1 MATAR
6 DLLRAKT
13 RSDIFSIAPDAT
25 VLEALKVMAEKN
37 VGAALVINGD
47 KVEGILSE
55 RDIVRKVD
63 LLGKTSATTRVR
75 EIMTEKV
82 LYILPNQSLE
92 ECMEIM
98 TEKRIRHLPVM
109 ENEHLLGVIS
119 IGDVLREVIH
129 EQKFMI
135 GQLEHYITGGG
146 KQ

>member
-6 DLLRAKT
+6 DLLKSKIG
-13 RSDIFSIAPDAT
+13 SDIFSVTPDAT
-25 VLEALKVMAEKN
+25 VLEALKVMAERN
-37 VGAALVINGD
+37 VGAALVISGD
-47 KVEGILSE
+47 HIDGILSE

-82 LYILPNQSLE
+82 LYVAPNQPLD
-92 ECMEIM
+92 ECMAIM

-109 ENEHLLGVIS
+109 DNERLLGVIS

-135 GQLEHYITGGG
+135 GQLEHYISGT
-146 KQ
+146 

>member
-6 DLLRAKT
+6 DLLKAKT
-13 RSDIFSIAPDAT
+13 GGGIFSVTPEST
-25 VLEALKVMAEKN
+25 VLEALKVMAERN
-37 VGAALVINGD
+37 VGAMLVMSGGKI
-47 KVEGILSE
+47 EGILSE

-82 LYILPNQSLE
+82 LYVGPNQPLD
-92 ECMEIM
+92 ECMAIM

-109 ENEHLLGVIS
+109 ENETLLGVIS
-119 IGDVLREVIH
+119 IGDVLRDVIH
-129 EQKFMI
+129 EQKFLI
-135 GQLEHYITGGG
+135 NQLEHYITGG

>member
-6 DLLRAKT
+6 DLLKAKT
-13 RSDIFSIAPDAT
+13 GGGIFSVTPDST
-25 VLEALKVMAEKN
+25 VLEALKVMAERN
-37 VGAALVINGD
+37 VGAALVMSAD
-47 KVEGILSE
+47 KIEGILSE

-82 LYILPNQSLE
+82 LYVGPSQPLE
-92 ECMEIM
+92 ECMAIM

-135 GQLEHYITGGG
+135 SQLEHYITGG

>member
-6 DLLRAKT
+6 DLLKSKT
-13 RSDIFSIAPDAT
+13 RGDIFSVTPEAT
-25 VLEALKVMAEKN
+25 VLEALKVMAERN
-37 VGAALVINGD
+37 VGAALVMSGD
-47 KVEGILSE
+47 KIDGILSE

-63 LLGKTSATTRVR
+63 LLGKTCAVTHVR

-82 LYILPNQSLE
+82 LYVAPNQSLE
-92 ECMEIM
+92 EVMALM
-98 TEKRIRHLPVM
+98 TEKRVRHLPVL
-109 ENEHLLGVIS
+109 ENESLLGVIS

-146 KQ
+146 R

>member
-6 DLLRAKT
+6 DLLRSKVGSEVYSVT
-13 RSDIFSIAPDAT
+13 PDAT
-25 VLEALKVMAEKN
+25 ILEALKVMADRN
-37 VGAALVINGD
+37 VGAVLVISGG
-47 KVEGILSE
+47 KIEGIISE

-63 LLGKTSATTRVR
+63 LHGKTSVTTFVR

-82 LYILPNQSLE
+82 LYIAPNQSLE
-92 ECMEIM
+92 ECMAIM
-98 TEKRIRHLPVM
+98 TDKRIRHLPVM

-135 GQLEHYITGGG
+135 GQLEHYITGG